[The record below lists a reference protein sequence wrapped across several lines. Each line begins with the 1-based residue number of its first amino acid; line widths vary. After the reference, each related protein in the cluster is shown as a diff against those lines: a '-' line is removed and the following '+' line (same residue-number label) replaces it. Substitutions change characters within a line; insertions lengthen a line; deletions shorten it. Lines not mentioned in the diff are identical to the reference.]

1 MRAVAGHFSLKL
13 GEGATKEIN
22 LRTKRPKGVKFLD
35 FLIGGVTFNIL
46 YKNSLMKMEQGGR
59 SHSTMKDW
67 KYFVLND
74 VSGIKSV
81 SRKSLHAVKRS
92 SLGASHGVLDNTVG
106 KSGLSKV
113 EIGERVDFRVL
124 RNVAVQEGSREKGLR
139 EQKISEN
146 GNPDMVTSVR
156 TKRKKLNPEIVSHRD
171 GKENGVSKVQD
182 KMKKEIPGV
191 GGNVKK
197 DVRIGKTE
205 GIVTGSTSMKR
216 VKSGRGNVERVFS
229 PVKDVEETSE
239 KGKLK
244 EMFLHGRDRGEKT
257 AEVHGVLKAGG
268 TTVSEGKQI
277 GKAVPRQVGNG
288 KSSGNFAWADI
299 KLSEYK
305 HGHVKGN
312 MANARIEKVSSDLVQ
327 ESVETVKGESETEV
341 YPSNRENFSSLHS
354 GEVKGIYRDN
364 KIKEQVSSGVEN
376 RGIEHQK
383 VTVETGNIRAESR
396 NFSGIIK
403 SESLRGFL
411 VERILE
417 IESYYRN
424 DGKLSGARL
433 RVDAGQYGD
442 MVFVCHRKEE
452 KEYIR
457 IVVETEA
464 IREQIRRVVSEVH
477 SSLTQKGINI
487 DNIEVETFDQRKS
500 MDEGQSGTPRRSV
513 SSSGQVESKNSGA
526 ETGLEE
532 ETGNFRDMGYNT
544 IEILA

>member
-124 RNVAVQEGSREKGLR
+124 RNAAVQEGSREKGLR

-156 TKRKKLNPEIVSHRD
+156 TKRKKLNPEIVFHRD
-171 GKENGVSKVQD
+171 GKEDGVSKVQG
-182 KMKKEIPGV
+182 KMM
-191 GGNVKK
+191 N
-197 DVRIGKTE
+197 T
-205 GIVTGSTSMKR
+205 
-216 VKSGRGNVERVFS
+216 
-229 PVKDVEETSE
+229 
-239 KGKLK
+239 
-244 EMFLHGRDRGEKT
+244 
-257 AEVHGVLKAGG
+257 
-268 TTVSEGKQI
+268 
-277 GKAVPRQVGNG
+277 
-288 KSSGNFAWADI
+288 
-299 KLSEYK
+299 
-305 HGHVKGN
+305 
-312 MANARIEKVSSDLVQ
+312 RIEKVSSDLIQ
-327 ESVETVKGESETEV
+327 ESVESVKGESEAEV

-364 KIKEQVSSGVEN
+364 RMKGQVSSGVEN
-376 RGIEHQK
+376 RGVEHQK
-383 VTVETGNIRAESR
+383 VTVETGNIRGESR
-396 NFSGIIK
+396 NFSGAIK

>member
-1 MRAVAGHFSLKL
+1 MRAVTGHFSLKL

-46 YKNSLMKMEQGGR
+46 YKNSLMKMGQGGR

-124 RNVAVQEGSREKGLR
+124 RNAAVQEGSREKGLR

-156 TKRKKLNPEIVSHRD
+156 TKRKKLNPEIVFHRD
-171 GKENGVSKVQD
+171 GKEDGVSKVQG
-182 KMKKEIPGV
+182 KMKKEISGV

-205 GIVTGSTSMKR
+205 GIVTGSASMKR

-229 PVKDVEETSE
+229 PVKDVEETTE

-244 EMFLHGRDRGEKT
+244 EMFLHGRDWGEKT
-257 AEVHGVLKAGG
+257 AEVHGALKAGG

-277 GKAVPRQVGNG
+277 GKAVPRQIGNG
-288 KSSGNFAWADI
+288 KSSSNFAWADI

-305 HGHVKGN
+305 HRHVKGN
-312 MANARIEKVSSDLVQ
+312 MANVRIEKVSSDLVQ
-327 ESVETVKGESETEV
+327 ESVESVKGESEAEV
-341 YPSNRENFSSLHS
+341 YPSSRENFSSLHS

-364 KIKEQVSSGVEN
+364 RMKGQVSSGVEN
-376 RGIEHQK
+376 RGVEHQK

-396 NFSGIIK
+396 NFSGAIK

-452 KEYIR
+452 KEYVR

-513 SSSGQVESKNSGA
+513 SSSGRVESKNSGV

-532 ETGNFRDMGYNT
+532 ETENFRDMGYNT